1 MVNPRYDGGRT
12 TPLHHVRPHLLARHS
27 SALQFRSENPMFC
40 RSRLFL
46 LAVRLFAQQPQ
57 ANYDEAKV
65 PIYTLPDPLTLKN
78 GVVVKD
84 AKTWSAKR
92 RPEILAIY
100 ETEVFGQAPARP
112 SKPNYELVS
121 VDQNALGGKAERKRI
136 TVYFGG
142 KDDPRMN
149 LLVYLP
155 AGTQKP
161 APV

>member
-1 MVNPRYDGGRT
+1 
-12 TPLHHVRPHLLARHS
+12 
-27 SALQFRSENPMFC
+27 MFC

-121 VDQNALGGKAERKRI
+121 VDQNALSGKTERKQI
-136 TVYFGG
+136 TVYFGR
-142 KDDPRMN
+142 KDDPHMN

-155 AGTQKP
+155 AKTQKP
-161 APV
+161 APVFLGLSFDGAHTITNDPSVPLTDVWVRDAATKQ